1 VIRALDENGPLEPR
15 QISDLCTISSPSIA
29 GVLARMEA
37 MGLVTKVRFEDDQ
50 RRVRA
55 SLTKQ
60 NVNLVRVLSKDL
72 EAEYLALEREVGA
85 EAVERVYRAV
95 DALLV
100 GLEQDGWSR
109 YLVRWSPGSAIPPQ
123 QLVRRQ
129 TVALLKCS
137 AEVIR
142 VVLQSKAI
150 WLTRITLPSL
160 GSVGLAASQPLQ
172 ISAIFVVPS
181 AANRRF
187 SVRTDIPLKQAIPCT
202 SRSGCGI
209 GVQRTLALGRKSCVQ
224 LLVVA
229 NA

>member
-1 VIRALDENGPLEPR
+1 MIRALDENGPLESR

-60 NVNLVRVLSKDL
+60 SVNLVRVLSKDL

-109 YLVRWSPGSAIPPQ
+109 YVVRWSPGSAIPPQ

-160 GSVGLAASQPLQ
+160 GSV
-172 ISAIFVVPS
+172 
-181 AANRRF
+181 
-187 SVRTDIPLKQAIPCT
+187 
-202 SRSGCGI
+202 
-209 GVQRTLALGRKSCVQ
+209 
-224 LLVVA
+224 
-229 NA
+229 